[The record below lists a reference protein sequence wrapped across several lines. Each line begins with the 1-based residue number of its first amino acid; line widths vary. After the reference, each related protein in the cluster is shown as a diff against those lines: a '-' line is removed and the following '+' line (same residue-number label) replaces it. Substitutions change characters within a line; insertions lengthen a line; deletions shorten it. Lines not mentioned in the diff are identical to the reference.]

1 MSSVAIDVPPGTVQ
15 IVLKFQSEEIEQLR
29 RRLRAAEDC
38 NASLAAEVARLTRE
52 SASAQ
57 TLIQQWEGSFTK
69 ISQLPQNEVE
79 SNSLLPICS
88 PERSINKLVKALVPV
103 FGSVKH
109 VFVNNEAVWES
120 PYDFGYLVK
129 PTRMRSKKGNWR
141 EAQDNKLTGSH
152 NELSAI
158 VSAMRC
164 YLGTYERVSAVVMT
178 KGEFD
183 SLPTQVREAVIQ
195 ASSHPN
201 HRSETRRLYETGQI
215 LPRKIN
221 LRRVGFNHAF
231 AQALLDAARAR
242 DGGSSAPV
250 VLSTTEVHAENDDD
264 TDDDP

>member
-1 MSSVAIDVPPGTVQ
+1 MSSVAIDVPPGTVH
-15 IVLKFQSEEIEQLR
+15 IVLNFQSEEAEQLR

-52 SASAQ
+52 YMNAWA
-57 TLIQQWEGSFTK
+57 LIQQWEGSLTQT
-69 ISQLPQNEVE
+69 SQLPQNEVE
-79 SNSLLPICS
+79 DSSPLPICS
-88 PERSINKLVKALVPV
+88 AERTIHVIVKTMPLI

-164 YLGTYERVSAVVMT
+164 YLRTRVS
-178 KGEFD
+178 
-183 SLPTQVREAVIQ
+183 
-195 ASSHPN
+195 SSDD
-201 HRSETRRLYETGQI
+201 E
-215 LPRKIN
+215 
-221 LRRVGFNHAF
+221 
-231 AQALLDAARAR
+231 
-242 DGGSSAPV
+242 GGI
-250 VLSTTEVHAENDDD
+250 
-264 TDDDP
+264 